1 MNNSRSLLNGTAT
14 FMDIN
19 ECKYEGKF
27 VEGYVAANSFPMRS
41 IKSLSKKKSRVGLE
55 RFIPNLIV
63 DYVDIEVNSYWE
75 RFGYLKKTYTNG
87 QIFTGSFKTNTEGI
101 GYSFERFGYSLMTI
115 PNNFDWSEGETKWD
129 KFIGVY

>member
-1 MNNSRSLLNGTAT
+1 
-14 FMDIN
+14 MDIN

-63 DYVDIEVNSYWE
+63 NYVDIEVNSYWE
-75 RFGYLKKTYTNG
+75 RF
-87 QIFTGSFKTNTEGI
+87 
-101 GYSFERFGYSLMTI
+101 
-115 PNNFDWSEGETKWD
+115 
-129 KFIGVY
+129 